1 MTTPDRPDALDR
13 SPVRAG
19 RPTFGQVVLA
29 PRAWTRKQVLT
40 AAVATVVIALLMG
53 VATVLIPNS
62 LFMRDIPPV
71 WWDYPVWLLTSLLA
85 GMLVGTYV
93 RTEEKEEKEDRRSS
107 RFGVI
112 GAVLGWFAV
121 GCPVC
126 NKIALIA
133 LGYTGALTWF
143 APFQPVLAAGAL
155 LLTGLALYW
164 RLRGQVACPV
174 APRTAQVAR

>member
-1 MTTPDRPDALDR
+1 MTTPDRPGSVKRRQAN
-13 SPVRAG
+13 AG
-19 RPTFGQVVLA
+19 RPSVAEVLLA
-29 PRAWTRKQVLT
+29 LRSWTGKQF
-40 AAVATVVIALLMG
+40 AVAAGATVAIALLMG

-62 LFMRDIPPV
+62 LFTRDIPPV
-71 WWDYPVWLLTSLLA
+71 WWNYPVWLLTSLLA
-85 GMLVGTYV
+85 GLLLATYV
-93 RTEEKEEKEDRRSS
+93 RTDEQTERRSG
-107 RFGVI
+107 RFGVG

-143 APFQPVLAAGAL
+143 APLQPVLALGAL
-155 LLTGLALYW
+155 LLTGLGLYW

-174 APRTAQVAR
+174 PARDAQVAR